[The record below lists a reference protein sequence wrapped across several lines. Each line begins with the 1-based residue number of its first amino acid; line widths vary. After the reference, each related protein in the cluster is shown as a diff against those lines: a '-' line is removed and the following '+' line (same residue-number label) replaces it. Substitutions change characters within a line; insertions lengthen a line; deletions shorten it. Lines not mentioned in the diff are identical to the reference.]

1 MTNHLI
7 SCELHDYIEV
17 ACMYGYQVRLF
28 LKDQSTLEGKAK
40 DILTNSEKREFLLL
54 ETEAGSQQ
62 VELISLDRL
71 QVLTPGARFS
81 EVVFPGPESS
91 ETLQ

>member
-17 ACMYGYQVRLF
+17 ACMYGYQVRLI
-28 LKDQSTLEGKAK
+28 LKDQSTVEGKAK
-40 DILTNSEKREFLLL
+40 DIMIDAEKREFLLL
-54 ETEAGSQQ
+54 ETDSGSQQ

-71 QVLTPGARFS
+71 QVLTAGARFI
-81 EVVFPGPESS
+81 EVVFSDTCEP
-91 ETLQ
+91 